1 MARASDKSREGHRPA
16 EEPAAVDSNVHER
29 DGLEPSANPSR
40 SRLADTAELVP
51 GWLALLVLILLLA
64 VSALGGYLI
73 RGAIIDSRATTPTE
87 YAVENLEAEV
97 AEDPDDP
104 ESQLALG
111 YAYQQEGRFEDAM
124 EQYDQVL
131 AADPGNT
138 GAMYNRAVV
147 LMALGNTKDAEAAFW
162 DLLEVAPDHVLAAK
176 SLGEYYVGKKHY
188 KSALVAL
195 EPVIKL
201 QPEYADLQYLAGY
214 SCEMLQLK
222 PQAVEYYR
230 GALKYNPDHV
240 EAKDGLTRLG
250 ETL

>member
-1 MARASDKSREGHRPA
+1 MARATSKAH
-16 EEPAAVDSNVHER
+16 EEPAAEVELPETAAGEASPAPRN
-29 DGLEPSANPSR
+29 
-40 SRLADTAELVP
+40 RLADTAELVP

-73 RGAIIDSRATTPTE
+73 RGAIIDSRATTPAE

-111 YAYQQEGRFEDAM
+111 YAYQQEGRYEDALAR
-124 EQYDQVL
+124 YDEVL
-131 AADPGNT
+131 ATDPGNT
-138 GAMYNRAVV
+138 GAMYNRGVV
-147 LMALGNTKDAEAAFW
+147 LMALGRAKDAEAAFW
-162 DLLEVAPDHVLAAK
+162 DLLDVAPDHVLAAK

-214 SCEMLQLK
+214 SCERLQLK
-222 PQAVEYYR
+222 AQAIEYYR

-250 ETL
+250 EAL